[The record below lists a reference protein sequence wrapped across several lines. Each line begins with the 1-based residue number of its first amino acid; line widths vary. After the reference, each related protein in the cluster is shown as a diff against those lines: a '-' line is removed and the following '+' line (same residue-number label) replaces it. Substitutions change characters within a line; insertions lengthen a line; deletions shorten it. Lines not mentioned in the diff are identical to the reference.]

1 MSNFVAY
8 KVGKALLVLGRFR
21 KKSAY
26 ADKTFD
32 FKQSEVNEAIQL
44 VAGTQGPENV
54 KCFSTVLQFTYL
66 RLAD

>member
-8 KVGKALLVLGRFR
+8 KMGKALLVLGRFG

-32 FKQSEVNEAIQL
+32 FKQSEVNEAIEM
-44 VAGTQGPENV
+44 VAGAQGPENV
-54 KCFSTVLQFTYL
+54 ECFSTVLQFTYL